1 MIMTGTQSQIEWAE
15 QIKPRVGEEFDRV
28 AKAFLTVAEAQPEVE
43 RAETHTVLA
52 ILAEKRAEVMANDRA
67 GYFIR
72 NWQELNGQVRQSIA
86 DDPRYRAIKSNRE
99 ARKRLTI

>member
-1 MIMTGTQSQIEWAE
+1 MTGTQSQIEWAE

-28 AKAFLTVAEAQPEVE
+28 AKAFITVAQSQPDAD
-43 RAETHTVLA
+43 RIETQAVLA

-86 DDPRYRAIKSNRE
+86 DDPRYRAIKTNRE

>member
-1 MIMTGTQSQIEWAE
+1 MTMTGTQSQIEWAE

-28 AKAFLTVAEAQPEVE
+28 AQAFLTVAESQPDVE
-43 RAETHTVLA
+43 RTETNAVIA

-72 NWQELNGQVRQSIA
+72 HWQELSGQVRQSIA
-86 DDPRYRAIKSNRE
+86 GDPRYQAIKTNRE